1 MVRASGRT
9 TMHRSRHTWILLA
22 VATLVVGLA
31 APATAKKGGS
41 PGAPSG
47 TGLEVTVASSAF
59 MWANSDGDE
68 ILYDITVSNTS
79 GDRLDDIAVLFVKEG
94 QPDVDLLEEEETP
107 LDLEKNGSWTT
118 VFVYTVDGPFVG
130 GEFTGDLADLPP
142 SQSQVTVGTV
152 KAEVV
157 GGPSDSAPVEMTAAP
172 IPPCGEDLGVND
184 PFSFTTNDD
193 YSVCAFKGSGSWAT
207 TTELNRPSRGKSH
220 SPSATIRD
228 GVPGNWCN
236 TDDDLVVGES
246 GIIVT
251 SYWFFPLNGT
261 CLNGGAGGDEIP
273 VRNTDTFY
281 LATWRGNVV
290 EACPGVSPDDVCPP
304 SNGE

>member
-1 MVRASGRT
+1 
-9 TMHRSRHTWILLA
+9 MHRSRHPWILLA

-31 APATAKKGGS
+31 APATAKKGGQ
-41 PGAPSG
+41 PGPPSG
-47 TGLEVTVASSAF
+47 TGLEVTVEPTSVF

-68 ILYDITVSNTS
+68 IQYDITVTNSS
-79 GDRLDDIAVLFVKEG
+79 GDTLEGVTVVFDAINGQDDDWGPFDLGKNESWA
-94 QPDVDLLEEEETP
+94 PDPSLP
-107 LDLEKNGSWTT
+107 Y
-118 VFVYTVDGPFVG
+118 VYTVDGPFEEG
-130 GEFTGDLADLPP
+130 QFTGDLADLPP

-152 KAEVV
+152 TAWVE

-172 IPPCGEDLGVND
+172 IPPCEQSADGAS
-184 PFSFTTNDD
+184 FSFTTSED

-207 TTELNRPSRGKSH
+207 TTELNRPSRGQSH

-236 TDDDLVVGES
+236 TDDDLVVDDS
-246 GIIVT
+246 GSPVT
-251 SYWFFPLNGT
+251 SYWYFPLDDGT

-281 LATWRGNVV
+281 LATWRGNTVNAYPC
-290 EACPGVSPDDVCPP
+290 ESPDDVCPP
-304 SNGE
+304 SNDE

>member
-1 MVRASGRT
+1 
-9 TMHRSRHTWILLA
+9 MHRSRHTWILLA

-79 GDRLDDIAVLFVKEG
+79 GVAQEG
-94 QPDVDLLEEEETP
+94 VAAAFDAIRGQDAEWGPF
-107 LDLEKNGSWTT
+107 DLEKNGSWTT

-172 IPPCGEDLGVND
+172 IPPCGQSPDDGS
-184 PFSFTTNDD
+184 FSFTTTDD

-251 SYWFFPLNGT
+251 SYWFFPPNGT

-290 EACPGVSPDDVCPP
+290 DACPGVSPDSVCDLP
-304 SNGE
+304 SDGE